1 MAAGLRPAAVVA
13 MVLAA
18 AAMATVTGE
27 EATAAANDF
36 LLASVSSHRP
46 GPNFSVGAGPIFSG
60 LQQKLIHGKRYVIGG
75 SKLPIENSENSS
87 CGQDVGFAF
96 SVRNCRY
103 LPL

>member
-1 MAAGLRPAAVVA
+1 MTAGLRPAAVVA
-13 MVLAA
+13 MVL

-60 LQQKLIHGKRYVIGG
+60 LQQKVPRYVIGG

-87 CGQDVGFAF
+87 CGQGVGFAF
-96 SVRNCRY
+96 SVRNC
-103 LPL
+103 

>member
-1 MAAGLRPAAVVA
+1 MAAGLRLAAVVA

-60 LQQKLIHGKRYVIGG
+60 LQQKVPRYVIGG

-96 SVRNCRY
+96 SGRNC
-103 LPL
+103 